1 MLSAKKRVQLRHLK
15 IMPVTMHRLSSLK
28 IVGPGW
34 RLIFILI
41 LWRAVWL
48 SGSDAKQEHS
58 VKSDDPIKRNVT
70 SILVQQSYARSTP
83 HSTCSSSPIKSNGPS
98 QQLWRQLDSSIDVAH
113 QSHCLCVQSIQ
124 STSSSR
130 SSDITN
136 GMAAN
141 WVGSRK
147 GDHSRFLRHIAQDI
161 LRHVS
166 TVACDQHQSGG
177 DIGRSQRQY

>member
-1 MLSAKKRVQLRHLK
+1 
-15 IMPVTMHRLSSLK
+15 MPVTMHRLSSPK

-34 RLIFILI
+34 CLIFIL
-41 LWRAVWL
+41 WCAVWL

-58 VKSDDPIKRNVT
+58 LKSDDPIKRNMI

-113 QSHCLCVQSIQ
+113 QSHRLYVQSIQ

-130 SSDITN
+130 SSDTN

-166 TVACDQHQSGG
+166 AVACDQHQSGG
-177 DIGRSQRQY
+177 DRP